1 MKDDEV
7 WTGYTDVIEFLHPD
21 SSIKK
26 SDNVGWFANLD
37 VAKRHEKSILWKKYI
52 PEEYPNFDDY
62 QGINVNKVSEILVDY
77 DGIMGVPITY
87 LGKHNHER
95 FEILGITYCGYSP
108 EYRIKLYDAE
118 YYAKAKDLNVSG
130 CILYNGKPKML
141 YGRIL
146 IRKKVGV

>member
-1 MKDDEV
+1 M
-7 WTGYTDVIEFLHPD
+7 
-21 SSIKK
+21 
-26 SDNVGWFANLD
+26 
-37 VAKRHEKSILWKKYI
+37 
-52 PEEYPNFDDY
+52 
-62 QGINVNKVSEILVDY
+62 SEILFDY

-118 YYAKAKDLNVSG
+118 YYAKEKDLNVSG